1 MGKIFRNWVKAN
13 LSVSWKASLK
23 VFVAISL
30 ILTLVISQAD
40 GALAARSGGRIGGGS
55 FSRPPSRTYT
65 APQTRSPSG
74 GYGGGAYGRG
84 YYGGGGFGFPFL
96 IPFFGFGGGLGG
108 VLSILVVIAI
118 ANSLIKSFSSV
129 STAGEL
135 DGTSSTQVS
144 VAKVQVGLLAQARS
158 LQADLNRMTETAE
171 TGSAAGR
178 AQVLQEATL
187 ALLRHPE
194 YWAYGAAQVQTQG
207 LEAAETQFNR
217 WTLSERSKFTV
228 ETLSNVNNQKLA
240 PVADS
245 TIVPAD
251 ETKAL
256 SEFVSQPIS
265 EYIVVTLVVGTIGVL
280 QLPKIT
286 TLEAMRQVLSRL
298 GSLSGEQL
306 LAVEILWAPQADDDG
321 LDADDMM
328 TNYPELQ
335 LL

>member
-1 MGKIFRNWVKAN
+1 M
-13 LSVSWKASLK
+13 
-23 VFVAISL
+23 
-30 ILTLVISQAD
+30 LVISQAD

-65 APQTRSPSG
+65 SPQTRSPSG
-74 GYGGGAYGRG
+74 AYYGGG

-108 VLSILVVIAI
+108 VLSVLVVIAI

-129 STAGEL
+129 STRGEL
-135 DGTSSTQVS
+135 EATGSNSVS

-158 LQADLNRMTETAE
+158 LQADLNRMTETAD

-194 YWAYGAAQVQTQG
+194 YWAYGAAHVQTQG

-217 WTLSERSKFTV
+217 WTLAERSKFTA

-240 PVADS
+240 SVAGS
-245 TIVPAD
+245 AIVPGD

-256 SEFVSQPIS
+256 SEFVSEPIS
-265 EYIVVTLVVGTIGVL
+265 EYIVVTLVIGATGTL
-280 QLPKIT
+280 QLPKIA